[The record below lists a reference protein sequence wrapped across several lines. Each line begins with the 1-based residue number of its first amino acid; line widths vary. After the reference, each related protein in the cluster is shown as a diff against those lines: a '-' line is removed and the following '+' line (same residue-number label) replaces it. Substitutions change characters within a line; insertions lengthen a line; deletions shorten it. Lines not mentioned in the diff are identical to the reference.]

1 MRARSVAAVAHS
13 GYDVVLVRH
22 GETVGYDDDLG
33 LTERGEQQATDRGK
47 ALAADLSPGTRV
59 VAPHARTKRATA
71 TAVVLHRELSAAT
84 DLDLGPPYQEPYF
97 DNLRASVD
105 GVVDDM
111 NVSMA
116 RRLALPAGETP
127 DWAREFD
134 RFDTEYGAVSAAG
147 GPIEFWVRT
156 PTLFLEPPALSVHR
170 LWAGIAALA
179 PEDGSLTAVV
189 ATHSAPMRAMLN
201 TVLGHDPGEPEN
213 LEVIRVQVAPDGAAE
228 VTYRGETVGYSGPP
242 PLPPWFDRTF
252 LDAFGR

>member
-1 MRARSVAAVAHS
+1 MAHS

-33 LTERGEQQATDRGK
+33 LTERGEQQASDRGK
-47 ALAADLSPGTRV
+47 ALAAELSPGTRV
-59 VAPHARTKRATA
+59 VMPHARSRRATA
-71 TAVVLHRELSAAT
+71 TAVVLHRELSEAA
-84 DLDLGPPYQEPYF
+84 DLDLGALYPEPYF
-97 DNLRASVD
+97 DNLRASMD
-105 GVVDDM
+105 GVVEDM

-116 RRLALPAGETP
+116 RRLALPAAASP

-134 RFDTEYGAVSAAG
+134 RFDTDYRGVAAAG

-170 LWAGIAALA
+170 MWAGITALA
-179 PEDGSLTAVV
+179 PESGSLSAVV

-201 TVLGHDPGEPEN
+201 TALGHDPGEPEN
-213 LEVIRVQVAPDGAAE
+213 LEEIRVRVAPDDSAE

-242 PLPPWFDRTF
+242 VLPPWFDRTF
-252 LDAFGR
+252 LDTFGR

>member
-1 MRARSVAAVAHS
+1 MARVAHS

-22 GETVGYDDDLG
+22 GETVGYDNDLG
-33 LTERGEQQATDRGK
+33 LTRRGEQQATDRGK
-47 ALAADLSPGTRV
+47 ALAAELPPGSRV
-59 VAPHARTKRATA
+59 VMPHARSKRATA

-84 DLDLGPPYQEPYF
+84 DLDLGPLYPEPYF

-134 RFDTEYGAVSAAG
+134 RFDTDHRSVAAAG

-170 LWAGIAALA
+170 AWAGITALA
-179 PEDGSLTAVV
+179 PAAGTVTAVV

-201 TVLGHDPGEPEN
+201 TVLGRDPGEPEN
-213 LEVIRVQVAPDGAAE
+213 LEEIRVRVAPDSSAE

-242 PLPPWFDRTF
+242 ALPPWFDRTF
-252 LDAFGR
+252 LDTFAR

>member
-1 MRARSVAAVAHS
+1 MAHS

-22 GETVGYDDDLG
+22 GETVGYDNDLG
-33 LTERGEQQATDRGK
+33 LTDRGEQQATDRGK
-47 ALAADLSPGTRV
+47 ALAAELAPGTRV
-59 VAPHARTKRATA
+59 MMPHARSKRATA

-84 DLDLGPPYQEPYF
+84 DLDLGALYPEPYF

-105 GVVDDM
+105 GVADDM
-111 NVSMA
+111 NVAMA
-116 RRLALPAGETP
+116 RRLALPGGRDGEVP

-134 RFDTEYGAVSAAG
+134 RFDTDHRAVAAAG

-170 LWAGIAALA
+170 VWAGITALA
-179 PEDGSLTAVV
+179 PQSGSLTAVV

-201 TVLGHDPGEPEN
+201 TVLGRDPGEPEN
-213 LEVIRVQVAPDGAAE
+213 LETIGVRVAADASAE

-242 PLPPWFDRTF
+242 VLPPWFDRTF
-252 LDAFGR
+252 LETFGR